1 MDSKSDPQT
10 STATQ
15 STDKTSTATSS
26 ATPSTDKTAITTT
39 TPSTDKT
46 TTATDK
52 TATTT
57 TTPSTDKTATATTI
71 TTPTTDPSANIIPLL
86 WFPPSYAYFETV
98 FTAQTY
104 IIFFIAITII
114 YILNMITGFFVFQPY
129 INFVI
134 SENINLS
141 LFLVLLVLCCKFYY
155 TSSEDKAELIPG
167 LLVKL
172 KNFLS
177 DSTSMLTILF
187 ILTLLYIFMYF
198 IGTPLLGDGKPVS
211 LKIVETVLIVILI
224 VIFIIFVFN
233 NVLNMPVLDWIFNN
247 VSSNVKE
254 IGKEIQDISLSTAT
268 TTEPKTEPEVFNISN
283 NLYTYN
289 DAKAVCSAFDASL
302 ATYDQIE
309 KSYNGGGEWCAMG
322 WSADQ
327 QALFPTQ
334 KSTWKELQ
342 KIKGHE
348 HDCGRAGVNGGYIS
362 NPQLRFG
369 VNCYGKKPKPKKNEM
384 AYLEQ
389 NKNIIYPK
397 TVKDEIMDAKIEY
410 WKKHADKFLSIN
422 SFNKE
427 KWSYY

>member
-1 MDSKSDPQT
+1 MDSKGDPQT
-10 STATQ
+10 SIA
-15 STDKTSTATSS
+15 
-26 ATPSTDKTAITTT
+26 
-39 TPSTDKT
+39 
-46 TTATDK
+46 
-52 TATTT
+52 T
-57 TTPSTDKTATATTI
+57 TTPSTDKTATAI
-71 TTPTTDPSANIIPLL
+71 TTPSTYKTATTTATLTTNPSATITPLL

-104 IIFFIAITII
+104 IIFFIAITTI
-114 YILNMITGFFVFQPY
+114 YLINMITGFFAFQPY
-129 INFVI
+129 ITFVI

-155 TSSEDKAELIPG
+155 TSSEDKAELIPK
-167 LLVKL
+167 LLVNL
-172 KNFLS
+172 KEFLS
-177 DSTSMLTILF
+177 DSTSILTIIF
-187 ILTLLYIFMYF
+187 TLTLLYVFMYF
-198 IGTPLLGDGKPVS
+198 IGTPLLGDGKPIS
-211 LKIVETVLIVILI
+211 LQIVESVLFIILI
-224 VIFIIFVFN
+224 ITFIIFVFN
-233 NVLNMPVLDWIFNN
+233 HILKMPVLDWIFNN
-247 VSSNVKE
+247 VSNNVKD
-254 IGKEIQDISLSTAT
+254 IKRDIQDISLSTAT
-268 TTEPKTEPEVFNISN
+268 TIKPESEPEVFNISN
-283 NLYTYN
+283 NLYTYG

-309 KSYNGGGEWCAMG
+309 KSYNSGGEWCAMG

-369 VNCYGKKPKPKKNEM
+369 VNCYGKKPKPKENEM